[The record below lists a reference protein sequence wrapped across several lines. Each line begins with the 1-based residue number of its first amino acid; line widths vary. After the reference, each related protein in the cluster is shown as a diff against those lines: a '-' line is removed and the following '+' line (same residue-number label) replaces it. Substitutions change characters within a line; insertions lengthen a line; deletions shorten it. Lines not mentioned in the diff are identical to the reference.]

1 MHAFNQELGKKTP
14 FLTNIRRKIG
24 KKNLIRI
31 NSVQIEKL
39 SHNDVC
45 HVIIN
50 CSTTPNY
57 SLKERP
63 ITFMS
68 NSFKTKDKEI

>member
-1 MHAFNQELGKKTP
+1 MHAFNQELGKKNP
-14 FLTNIRRKIG
+14 FLNKYKEENR

-39 SHNDVC
+39 CHNDVC

-63 ITFMS
+63 ITFKS